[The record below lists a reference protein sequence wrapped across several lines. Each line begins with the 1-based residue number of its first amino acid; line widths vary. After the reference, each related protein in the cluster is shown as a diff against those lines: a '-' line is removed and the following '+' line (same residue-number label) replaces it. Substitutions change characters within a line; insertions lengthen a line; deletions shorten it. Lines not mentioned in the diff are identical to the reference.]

1 MTSGILEKRLGS
13 ISSRIDRGPSS
24 QEKALP
30 SFVSSL
36 LAIAQGQLACV
47 AVAALTQLC
56 IARLLGPSLQ
66 GLISLSLMSIAFGA
80 LIGSL
85 GSEATIIVWVSKSK
99 GSLSSW
105 FPAVMFWVFSG
116 SLLSSSLW
124 ALLYW
129 KWNPT
134 FLKGLTPGLAFWV
147 LSAIPLAVLFSVAM
161 ALLVG
166 EERFRLRSLIALVN
180 RVTALAVFLI
190 CFVLFGHRAETAVVG
205 YLAGL
210 AVAICIALVFLRH
223 FFLDAWKLGEAR
235 QSLLPTMKFGA
246 RAQAGNMVTFFSYRF
261 DVFIVNYF
269 LDASHVGLYS
279 LGVLVSEVLWQLP
292 AVVATALCPRTART
306 VGAGA
311 DSFTCMIVRQ
321 VFILTLV
328 AGLAIAFASPFA
340 IPFIFGARFAP
351 SVPVIWW
358 ILPGTIVFS
367 LGKVIGADLT
377 GREMNSH
384 MVISSFVGFVFTLLL
399 DLFLIPRMGIQGAA
413 LASSIAYF
421 AGGGYLLIVIKR
433 ELKAPWR
440 SLFLPSLAD
449 LTAYVRLWQQLRT
462 RFWP

>member
-1 MTSGILEKRLGS
+1 MSSGIVEKQVGAILSG
-13 ISSRIDRGPSS
+13 IDRGPSS
-24 QEKALP
+24 QEKMLP

-36 LAIAQGQLACV
+36 LAIAQGQLACA

-105 FPAVMFWVFSG
+105 FPAVMFWVVSG
-116 SLLSSSLW
+116 CLLSSTLW

-129 KWNPT
+129 KWHPP

-147 LSAIPLAVLFSVAM
+147 LSAIPVAVLFSVVM

-166 EERFRLRSLIALVN
+166 EERFRLRSLIAFVN
-180 RVTALAVFLI
+180 RVAALAVFLF
-190 CFVLFGHRAETAVVG
+190 CFALFGHRAETAVVG

-210 AVAICIALVFLRH
+210 AVAICIALAFLRH
-223 FFLDAWKLGEAR
+223 FVLDAWKLKEAR

-269 LDASHVGLYS
+269 LDASQVGLYA
-279 LGVLVSEVLWQLP
+279 LGVLVSEALWQLP

-306 VGAGA
+306 LGTDA

-321 VFILTLV
+321 VFILTMV

-340 IPFIFGARFAP
+340 IPFVFGVRFAP

-377 GREMNSH
+377 AREMNSH
-384 MVISSFVGFVFTLLL
+384 NVISSLVGFVFTFLL
-399 DLFLIPRMGIQGAA
+399 DLLLIPRMGIRGAA

-421 AGGGYLLIVIKR
+421 AGGAYLLIVIKHV
-433 ELKAPWR
+433 LKVPWS
-440 SLFLPSLAD
+440 SLLIPSRVD
-449 LTAYVRLWQQLRT
+449 LTAYVQFWQQLRA